1 MSPGKQQ
8 AIAGAGADSPV
19 ASGPRED
26 TGVVLDV
33 AADVRDGLRASPK
46 HLPSRL
52 FYDAVGSA
60 LFEQITA
67 LPEYYLTRTE
77 LALFEAH
84 APEMMAQAGEEL
96 VVVELGAGSGMKT
109 QVLLR
114 ALLERQSQVTYFP
127 VDVSRAA
134 LQMARTTLLGAFPR
148 GLEVLPLEGRYRRAL
163 EGLKSRPGR
172 KLVLW
177 IGSSVGNFEPAG
189 AVALLRDVRAELV
202 PGDALLLGTDLR
214 KDPSIL
220 VPAYDDAQ
228 GITRRFNLN
237 LLERINRELG
247 GDFRLDRFA
256 HLAVWNDTESRM
268 ESYLESLE
276 EQTVQVP
283 ALGLEVRFAQGE
295 RIHTEYSYKYT
306 NESVDQLL
314 SQSRLV
320 RERTWTD
327 ERGWFAEHLVRVA

>member
-1 MSPGKQQ
+1 MMLRAKLIEPS
-8 AIAGAGADSPV
+8 
-19 ASGPRED
+19 R
-26 TGVVLDV
+26 VVLDV
-33 AADVRDGLRASPK
+33 AADVRSGLLATPK

-52 FYDAVGSA
+52 FYDAAGSA

-84 APEMMAQAGEEL
+84 APQMMAQAGEGL

-114 ALLERQSQVTYFP
+114 ALLQRQPAVTYFP
-127 VDVSRAA
+127 VDVSGAA
-134 LQMARTTLLGAFPR
+134 LRMARASLLEAFPQR
-148 GLEVLPLEGRYRRAL
+148 LEVLPLEGRYRIAL
-163 EGLKSRPGR
+163 EGIKSRPDR

-177 IGSSVGNFEPAG
+177 IGSSIGNFEPQD
-189 AVALLRDVRAELV
+189 AVALLRDVREELA

-214 KDPSIL
+214 KDPSLLI
-220 VPAYDDAQ
+220 PAYDDAQ

-237 LLERINRELG
+237 LLERINRELE
-247 GDFRLDRFA
+247 GDFQLGQFA
-256 HLAVWNDTESRM
+256 HRAVWNDAHSRM
-268 ESYLESLE
+268 ESYLESLQ
-276 EQTVQVP
+276 EQRVTL
-283 ALGLEVRFAQGE
+283 AAIGLEVPFARGE

-306 NESVDQLL
+306 LPMVDEIVARCGL
-314 SQSRLV
+314 R

-327 ERGWFAEHLVRVA
+327 ERGWFAEHLLRVP